1 MSYVAWMIESTV
13 NDRAAL
19 DAVMADLV
27 AAVEANEPRT
37 THYEWSLSADGSRHF
52 NYDRFEDSEAAM
64 AHLAAFGSF
73 AERYMA
79 ALTPTRFVVYGSPS
93 EEVMSAVAAFN
104 AEAVTPIGGF
114 AR

>member
-1 MSYVAWMIESTV
+1 MSYVAWMVESTV

-27 AAVEANEPRT
+27 AAVEANEPPT
-37 THYEWSLSADGSRHF
+37 THYEWSLSADGSRLF
-52 NYDRFEDSEAAM
+52 NYDRFEDSDAAM
-64 AHLAAFGSF
+64 AHLAAFGPF

-79 ALTPTRFVVYGSPS
+79 ALTPIRFVVYGSPS
-93 EEVMSAVAAFN
+93 EEVMSATAAFSP
-104 AEAVTPIGGF
+104 EAVTPIGGF